1 MDCSACGASNPSE
14 ARHCRDCGAALVLP
28 CADCGKPVPLSN
40 WFCGN
45 CGAKFERGL
54 SAGFRDDGDSP
65 ARQSLAAPV
74 RLPQHLA
81 RRILDTR
88 GMLEGERKQIT
99 VLFADIKGST
109 TLIEDLDPEDAE
121 LRLRPALDAMIS
133 AVHRYEGTINR
144 VQGDG
149 IMALFGAPLAH
160 EDNAVRAAYAA
171 LDMQKDVR
179 AACDADI
186 AIRVGLHAGEVLVR
200 AIHNDLSVDYDAIG
214 PTVHLA
220 ARMEQM
226 APPGAIYCTANV
238 MRVAKGFVDAQSL
251 GEVSVKGIRQPI
263 DLFQIVGHTSARTRW
278 EVTAARGLT
287 PFVGRQSELT
297 GLRQALQSAAAGH
310 GQLVAVKGQ
319 AGTGK
324 SRLVHEFLQS
334 AELSDWTVLKT
345 AATAYRR
352 GTPYLAI
359 SNLLRSWCEIAAQ
372 ASAAEA
378 KSRLHDALVALPAS
392 ASTYIPALHS
402 LLELP
407 VEDADWATLD
417 PAVRRQRMMS
427 TAKDLFLR
435 AAQNRPLL
443 LWFEDMQWTDVETQD
458 VVERL
463 VDSIGDSR
471 LLVILT
477 CRPEYD
483 PRKGSKDGFTSV
495 NLDPLQTNAADLLV
509 RALLGNDAANAELRA
524 LIVERTEGTPLFI
537 EETIRTLV
545 ESGVLRMRSGG
556 YELTREIR
564 EIQIPETVQSVIA
577 ARIDSLSP
585 KRKTLL
591 QIASVIG
598 SEISILL
605 LREVVDLAE
614 DELQKLLG
622 ELQAAQFLYQTPNA
636 ASVQLKFRHALVH
649 EVAYGGLIS
658 AKRQML
664 HARVLR
670 AMESGVEDK
679 PQDFIESLAHHALNA
694 ALWKEAVTY
703 LCRAGDKAVE
713 LSAYREGGAFFESAL
728 QALTHLPQD
737 RERIREGIDV
747 RLKLRPIFAATAEY
761 DRLEHCLAEAETL
774 ATSIDDRP
782 RLAAINVARSFVHN
796 WRGELDASIQ
806 CGLRARSIARE
817 LGDRAVDVGASFYL
831 GQAYMWRGDFRQSVG
846 VLEDNLAWI
855 DGPLRHQRVGTT
867 GTGSVL
873 WLGMLGASHGRLG
886 NFGVAIDAAT
896 KACLIADETQRPVD
910 IALAYW
916 WAGFIWS
923 HKGDVPMAVQHLEHG
938 FEVCRAS
945 QINFMVPVLSTSL
958 GYAYVLA
965 GRLAEGISLLT
976 KALGFCRSTKFTY
989 GEAWSSVYLGF
1000 AKLLADDYEG
1010 MLDHARGVLELARK
1024 HKYRAIEVDA
1034 LRLLADIYR
1043 SGPAPDQEEAE
1054 RHYLQACEMC
1064 VELGLQPEYARCQ
1077 IGLGQTLTRSGR
1089 EAEAERLFAQASQL
1103 CRSMGLA
1110 LPDVQSERLAHL
1122 NSS

>member
-14 ARHCRDCGAALVLP
+14 ARYCGGCGGALVLP

-54 SAGFRDDGDSP
+54 SAGFRDEG
-65 ARQSLAAPV
+65 ASLAAPV
-74 RLPQHLA
+74 HLPQHLA
-81 RRILDTR
+81 RRILDSR
-88 GMLEGERKQIT
+88 GLLEGERKQIT

-109 TLIEDLDPEDAE
+109 DLIEGLDPEDAD
-121 LRLRPALDAMIS
+121 LRLRPALDAMIH

-171 LDMQKDVR
+171 LEMQKAIR
-179 AACDADI
+179 AACDDDI

-226 APPGAIYCTANV
+226 ASPGAIYCTANV
-238 MRVAKGFVDAQSL
+238 MRMAKGFIEAVSL
-251 GEVSVKGIRQPI
+251 GEATVKGVRHPVE
-263 DLFQIVGHTSARTRW
+263 LFQIVGHTSARTRW

-287 PFVGRQSELT
+287 PFVGRASEAAR
-297 GLRQALQSAAAGH
+297 LRRALELASN
-310 GQLVAVKGQ
+310 GQGQVIAVKGE

-334 AELSDWTVLKT
+334 PQLSDWTVLKT
-345 AATAYRR
+345 AAAPYLR

-359 SNLLRSWCEIAAQ
+359 SNLLRSWCEIPEQ
-372 ASAAEA
+372 APPLEVR
-378 KSRLHDALVALPAS
+378 SRLHDALAALPAGS
-392 ASTYIPALHS
+392 STYLPALQS
-402 LLELP
+402 LLELA
-407 VEDADWATLD
+407 VDDADWPTLE
-417 PAVRRQRMMS
+417 PAVRRQRMRS
-427 TAKDLFLR
+427 TVKDLFLR
-435 AAQNRPLL
+435 CAQNRPLL

-458 VVERL
+458 VVESL
-463 VDSIGDSR
+463 VEAMGASR
-471 LLVILT
+471 LLVVLT
-477 CRPEYD
+477 CRPEY
-483 PRKGSKDGFTSV
+483 GANWESKDCVTRV
-495 NLDPLQTNAADLLV
+495 DLDPLESNAADQLV
-509 RALLGNDAANAELRA
+509 RSLLGDSAATAELRA
-524 LIVERTEGTPLFI
+524 LIVERTGGTPLFI
-537 EETIRTLV
+537 EETVRTLV
-545 ESGVLRMRSGG
+545 ESGVLRTRDGG

-591 QIASVIG
+591 QMASVIG
-598 SEISILL
+598 SEIPITL
-605 LREVVDLAE
+605 LRDVVDLAGL
-614 DELQKLLG
+614 ELQQLLA
-622 ELQAAQFLYQTPNA
+622 ELQAAHFVYETSNA
-636 ASVQLKFRHALVH
+636 TSVQWKFTHALVH

-658 AKRQML
+658 AKRQAL

-670 AMESGVEDK
+670 AMETQNQEKQQELV
-679 PQDFIESLAHHALNA
+679 ESLAHHALNA

-703 LCRAGDKAVE
+703 LCQAGDKAVE
-713 LSAYREGGAFFESAL
+713 LSAYRDAGAFFESAL

-737 RERIREGIDV
+737 HERIREGIDI
-747 RLKLRPIFAATAEY
+747 RLKLRPILGAIANY
-761 DRLEHCLAEAETL
+761 NRLEDCLAEAETL
-774 ATSIDDRP
+774 ATSIDDLP

-796 WRGELDASIQ
+796 LRGQLDASIQ

-817 LGDRAVDVGASFYL
+817 IGDRAVDVGASFYL
-831 GQAYMWRGDFRQSVG
+831 GQAYMWRGDFQQSVA
-846 VLEDNLAWI
+846 VLEDNLTWI
-855 DGPLRHQRVGTT
+855 DGPLRHQRIGTT

-886 NFGVAIDAAT
+886 NFEVAIDTAR
-896 KACLIADETQRPVD
+896 KACLIADEVQRPAD

-923 HKGDVPMAVQHLEHG
+923 HKGDVPMALQQLEHG

-945 QINFMVPVLSTSL
+945 QINYLVPILSTSL
-958 GYAYVLA
+958 GYTYVLA
-965 GRLAEGISLLT
+965 GRPAEGITLLT
-976 KALGFCRSTKFTY
+976 KALGFCRASKFTY

-1000 AKLLADDYEG
+1000 ANLLDNNYEG
-1010 MLDHARGVLELARK
+1010 MLDHAQRVLELARA

-1034 LRLLADIYR
+1034 LRLLAEVYR
-1043 SGPAPDQEEAE
+1043 SGAAPSVEQAE
-1054 RHYLQACEMC
+1054 RHYLQACELC
-1064 VELGLQPEYARCQ
+1064 LELGLRPEYVRCQ
-1077 IGLGQTLTRSGR
+1077 IGLGQTLMQSGR
-1089 EAEAERLFAQASQL
+1089 QAEAEPLFDSASQL
-1103 CRSMGLA
+1103 CRSMGLV
-1110 LPDVQSERLAHL
+1110 LPDVHLERITTF

>member
-28 CADCGKPVPLSN
+28 CAECGKPVPLSN

-54 SAGFRDDGDSP
+54 AAGFRDDGDS
-65 ARQSLAAPV
+65 LAAPV
-74 RLPQHLA
+74 HLPQHLA

-88 GMLEGERKQIT
+88 GLLEGERKQIT

-109 TLIEDLDPEDAE
+109 TLIEDLDPEAAE
-121 LRLRPALDAMIS
+121 LRLRPALDAMIN

-171 LDMQKDVR
+171 LEMQKGVR

-238 MRVAKGFVDAQSL
+238 MRVAKGFIDALPL
-251 GEVSVKGIRQPI
+251 GPVSVKGVRQPI
-263 DLFQIVGHTSARTRW
+263 DLFQIVGHTSARSRW
-278 EVTAARGLT
+278 EVTAARGLS
-287 PFVGRQSELT
+287 PFVGRQSEVA
-297 GLRQALQSAAAGH
+297 GLQQALQLAAAGH
-310 GQLVAVKGQ
+310 GQLVAVQGE

-334 AELSDWTVLKT
+334 PHLSDWTVLKT
-345 AATAYRR
+345 AAAAYRR

-359 SNLLRSWCEIAAQ
+359 SNLLRSWCEIPEQ
-372 ASAAEA
+372 ASPAETTR
-378 KSRLHDALVALPAS
+378 RLQDALAALPAGS
-392 ASTYIPALHS
+392 STYFPALQS

-407 VEDADWATLD
+407 VEDADWSTLE

-427 TAKDLFLR
+427 TVKDLFLR
-435 AAQNRPLL
+435 GAQNRPLL
-443 LWFEDMQWTDVETQD
+443 LWFEDMQWTDVETRD
-458 VVERL
+458 VVEGL
-463 VDSIGDSR
+463 VDAMGASR

-477 CRPEYD
+477 CRPDYD
-483 PRKGSKDGFTSV
+483 PRRGSKECFTAV
-495 NLDPLQTNAADLLV
+495 HLDPLETNAADQLV
-509 RALLGNDAANAELRA
+509 RALLGNNAVNAELRA
-524 LIVERTEGTPLFI
+524 LIVERTGGTPLFI

-545 ESGVLRMRSGG
+545 ESGVLRMGTGG

-585 KRKTLL
+585 KLKSLL
-591 QIASVIG
+591 QMVSVIG
-598 SEISILL
+598 SEIPIVL
-605 LREVVDLAE
+605 LRDVVDLAE
-614 DELQKLLG
+614 AELQKLLA
-622 ELQAAQFLYQTPNA
+622 ELQAAQFLYETPNA
-636 ASVQLKFRHALVH
+636 TSLQLKFRHALIH

-670 AMESGVEDK
+670 AMESQNQEK
-679 PQDFIESLAHHALNA
+679 PQDVIESLAHHALNA

-737 RERIREGIDV
+737 HERIRQGIDV
-747 RLKLRPIFAATAEY
+747 RLKLRPIFGATANY
-761 DRLEHCLAEAETL
+761 NRLEYCVAEAESL
-774 ATSIDDRP
+774 AKSIDDRP
-782 RLAAINVARSFVHN
+782 RLAAINDAWSFLHN
-796 WRGELDASIQ
+796 WRGELDASIER
-806 CGLRARSIARE
+806 CLRARNIARE
-817 LGDRAVDVGASFYL
+817 IGDGALELGASFRL
-831 GQAYMWRGDFRQSVG
+831 GQAYMWRGDFQQSVAL
-846 VLEDNLAWI
+846 LEDNLAWI
-855 DGPLRHQRVGTT
+855 DGPLRHLRIGTT

-886 NFGVAIDAAT
+886 NFPAAIDAAQ
-896 KACLIADETQRPVD
+896 KACLIADEVQRPYD
-910 IALAYW
+910 IVLAYW
-916 WAGFIWS
+916 WAGFIQS
-923 HKGDVPMAVQHLEHG
+923 HKGDVPAALQYLEHG
-938 FEVCRAS
+938 FEVCGSS
-945 QINFMVPVLSTSL
+945 QVNFLVPVLSTTL
-958 GYAYVLA
+958 GYTYALA
-965 GRLAEGISLLT
+965 GRTAEGIALLS
-976 KALGFCRSTKFTY
+976 KALGFYRASKFTY

-1000 AKLLADDYEG
+1000 AKLLDNDYEG
-1010 MLDHARGVLELARK
+1010 MLDHARSVLELARK

-1034 LRLLADIYR
+1034 LHLLGDVYR
-1043 SGPAPDQEEAE
+1043 KGPAPAQDEAE
-1054 RHYLQACEMC
+1054 RHYLQAREMC
-1064 VELGLQPEYARCQ
+1064 LELGLRPELARCE
-1077 IGLGQTLTRSGR
+1077 IGLGQTLVQSGR
-1089 EAEAERLFAQASQL
+1089 QAEAERLFDSASQL
-1103 CRSMGLA
+1103 CRSMGLV
-1110 LPDVQSERLAHL
+1110 LPDVHLERPATL

>member
-14 ARHCRDCGAALVLP
+14 ARYCRDCGVALVLP
-28 CADCGKPVPLSN
+28 CADCGKPVPLAN

-54 SAGFRDDGDSP
+54 AAGFRDEGESP
-65 ARQSLAAPV
+65 ARESLAAPV
-74 RLPQHLA
+74 HLPQHLA

-88 GMLEGERKQIT
+88 GLLEGERKQIT

-109 TLIEDLDPEDAE
+109 DLIEDLDPEDAE
-121 LRLRPALDAMIS
+121 LRLRPALDAMIN

-171 LDMQKDVR
+171 LDMQKGVS
-179 AACDADI
+179 AACDANI
-186 AIRVGLHAGEVLVR
+186 IIRVGLHAGEVLVR

-238 MRVAKGFVDAQSL
+238 MRVAKGFIDAVPL
-251 GEVSVKGIRQPI
+251 GPVMVKGIRQPI
-263 DLFQIVGHTSARTRW
+263 DLFQIVGHSSARTRW

-287 PFVGRQSELT
+287 PFVGRQSEVA
-297 GLRQALQSAAAGH
+297 GLQRALQLAAAGH
-310 GQLVAVKGQ
+310 GQLVAVQGE

-334 AELSDWTVLKT
+334 AQLSDWTVLKT
-345 AATAYRR
+345 AAAAYLR

-359 SNLLRSWCEIAAQ
+359 SNLLRSWCDIPEQ
-372 ASAAEA
+372 ASAAETTR
-378 KSRLHDALVALPAS
+378 RLHDALAALPAGS
-392 ASTYIPALHS
+392 STYFPALQS

-407 VEDADWATLD
+407 VEDADWSTLE
-417 PAVRRQRMMS
+417 PAVRRHRMMS
-427 TAKDLFLR
+427 TVKDLFLR
-435 AAQNRPLL
+435 GAQNRPLL
-443 LWFEDMQWTDVETQD
+443 LWFEDMQWTDVETRD
-458 VVERL
+458 VVEGL
-463 VDSIGDSR
+463 VDAMGASR
-471 LLVILT
+471 LLVVLT
-477 CRPEYD
+477 CRPDYD
-483 PRKGSKDGFTSV
+483 PRRGGKECFTAV
-495 NLDPLQTNAADLLV
+495 HLDALENNAADQLV
-509 RALLGNDAANAELRA
+509 RALLGNNAANAELRA

-537 EETIRTLV
+537 EETIRTLA
-545 ESGVLRMRSGG
+545 ESGVLRTGTAG

-585 KRKTLL
+585 KRKSLL
-591 QIASVIG
+591 QMVSVIG
-598 SEISILL
+598 SEIPVAL
-605 LREVVDLAE
+605 LRDVVDLAGL
-614 DELQKLLG
+614 ELQKLLA
-622 ELQAAQFLYQTPNA
+622 ELQAAQFLYETPNA
-636 ASVQLKFRHALVH
+636 TSVQLKFRHALVH

-670 AMESGVEDK
+670 AMELRNPEN
-679 PQDFIESLAHHALNA
+679 PQDVVESLAHHAFNA

-703 LCRAGDKAVE
+703 LCQAGDKAVE
-713 LSAYREGGAFFESAL
+713 LSAYREGGAFFEQAL
-728 QALTHLPQD
+728 QALKHLPQD
-737 RERIREGIDV
+737 HERIRQGIDI
-747 RLKLRPIFAATAEY
+747 RLKLRPIIGATANY

-782 RLAAINVARSFVHN
+782 RLAAINVAMSFVHN
-796 WRGELDASIQ
+796 WHGELDASIE

-817 LGDRAVDVGASFYL
+817 IGDRAVDVGASFYL
-831 GQAYMWRGDFRQSVG
+831 GQAYMWRGDFRQSVA

-855 DGPLRHQRVGTT
+855 DGPLRHQRIGTT

-873 WLGMLGASHGRLG
+873 WQGMLAASHGRLG
-886 NFGVAIDAAT
+886 NFEVAIDAAR
-896 KACLIADETQRPVD
+896 KACLIADEVQRPYD

-923 HKGDVPMAVQHLEHG
+923 HKGDVPSALQALEHG

-945 QINFMVPVLSTSL
+945 QINYLVPILSTSL
-958 GYAYVLA
+958 GYTYVLA
-965 GRLAEGISLLT
+965 GRSAEGIPLLT
-976 KALGFCRSTKFTY
+976 KALGFSRASKFTY
-989 GEAWSSVYLGF
+989 GEAWSSAYLGF
-1000 AKLLADDYEG
+1000 ANLLDNNLEG
-1010 MLDHARGVLELARK
+1010 MSDHARRVLELARK
-1024 HKYRAIEVDA
+1024 YKFRAIEADA
-1034 LRLLADIYR
+1034 LRLLAEIYR
-1043 SGPAPDQEEAE
+1043 SGPAPSEEQAE
-1054 RHYLQACEMC
+1054 RHYLQACELC
-1064 VELGLQPEYARCQ
+1064 LELGLRPEYVRCQ
-1077 IGLGQTLTRSGR
+1077 IGLGQTLMQSGR
-1089 EAEAERLFAQASQL
+1089 QAEAERLFEQASQL
-1103 CRSMGLA
+1103 CHSMGLV
-1110 LPDVQSERLAHL
+1110 LPDVHFERLAAH
-1122 NSS
+1122 S